1 MNTTVPAEA
10 PSPDSST
17 PDAAG
22 DGARPGRSLRRWI
35 VRILLAVVVLGAMYV
50 GVTFIQVWWAS
61 THDEPRASEAIVVLG
76 AAQYDGRPSPVLKAR
91 LDRAHELYE
100 EGIAPRIVTTG
111 ANQEGDRFTEG
122 FVGFEYLRGLG
133 VPEDDLIVIT
143 DGVNTWEELSA
154 TAAQLRPLGLDKV
167 VLVSDGYH
175 ALRLAHTADE
185 LGLDATVARTDGS
198 PTFRQ
203 LARETAAVSLG
214 RIIGY
219 GRLAELS

>member
-1 MNTTVPAEA
+1 MNTAIPEA
-10 PSPDSST
+10 
-17 PDAAG
+17 AAPT
-22 DGARPGRSLRRWI
+22 DPQGARSNRPRRSRRWWAGR
-35 VRILLAVVVLGAMYV
+35 VLAAIVVLNVLYV
-50 GVTFIQVWWAS
+50 GVTFVQVWWAS
-61 THDEPRASEAIVVLG
+61 THDRPEPAEAIVVLG

-91 LDRAHELYE
+91 LDRAFDLYE

-111 ANQEGDRFTEG
+111 ANREGDRFTEG
-122 FVGFEYLRGLG
+122 FVGYEYLRGRG
-133 VPEDDLIVIT
+133 VPEDDIIVIT

-154 TAAQLRPLGLDKV
+154 TARQLRPLGLDKV

-185 LGLDATVARTDGS
+185 LGLDASVARTDGTA
-198 PTFRQ
+198 TFRQ

-219 GRLAELS
+219 RRLADLS